1 MQPSECCSAPQV
13 TLGKVHWIA
22 PTGILGLTPIAGLGP
37 VEVGP
42 SPLEISSAVL
52 PEVQVR
58 LDPLQSLIHRK
69 LMLQLQADSSQVGR
83 RRSQPLPVE
92 GETVSLA

>member
-1 MQPSECCSAPQV
+1 MLSSECCHATQV
-13 TLGKVHWIA
+13 TLGKVNWIA
-22 PTGILGLTPIAGLGP
+22 PTGVVGLTPLASLGP

-42 SPLEISSAVL
+42 SPVESSSAVL
-52 PEVQVR
+52 PEVLLR

-83 RRSQPLPVE
+83 R
-92 GETVSLA
+92 

>member
-1 MQPSECCSAPQV
+1 MQSSECCNAPQV

-22 PTGILGLTPIAGLGP
+22 PTGIAGLTPIASLGP

-42 SPLEISSAVL
+42 SPLESSSAVL
-52 PEVQVR
+52 PEVLVR

-69 LMLQLQADSSQVGR
+69 LMLQLQADRSKVGGHR
-83 RRSQPLPVE
+83 RQLLPVE
-92 GETVSLA
+92 GETVSLT